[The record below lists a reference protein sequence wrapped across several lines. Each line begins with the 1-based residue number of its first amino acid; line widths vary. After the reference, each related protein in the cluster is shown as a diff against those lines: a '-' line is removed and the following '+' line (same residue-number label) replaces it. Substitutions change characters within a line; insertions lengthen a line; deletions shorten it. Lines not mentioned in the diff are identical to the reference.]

1 MGGSFAIKYLDS
13 LQPDDGGMPRTRQAA
28 KRAAERKVRDLKL
41 RLKFALQRL
50 KVSGRISAFARSREV
65 QSKRAAVAVSVGKRK
80 GAAVYAMFGAHRARV
95 DDAVS
100 RADAD
105 APASRNMRPRAAST
119 SERRDPA
126 LLAEER
132 ASEEER
138 QSVMRREQEGD
149 RNMRRVTDVR
159 LQQVQQSAAVSS
171 PRFAQLSAK
180 DSIEVPQF
188 TFNQAHVSKQAQ
200 KNIDDLGD
208 FGNYLVKLSIFK
220 SNMRGA
226 QNHVRDAAGDYKDA
240 VLDVQDA
247 QKQAMRMLNTLG
259 PRIDRWH
266 EASLSIVK
274 MQQALA
280 VAHALDQKEMQRFVR
295 AAQGASVMQIAAMK
309 DVTAAARA
317 LREAS
322 ASVKQ
327 LAQCR
332 QDAWDR
338 LNALHMTVQTS
349 AVQDARES
357 SAISGSDAMA
367 ITSKVLRGESADG
380 GAIHSLPDLQDFR
393 D

>member
-1 MGGSFAIKYLDS
+1 
-13 LQPDDGGMPRTRQAA
+13 
-28 KRAAERKVRDLKL
+28 
-41 RLKFALQRL
+41 
-50 KVSGRISAFARSREV
+50 
-65 QSKRAAVAVSVGKRK
+65 
-80 GAAVYAMFGAHRARV
+80 
-95 DDAVS
+95 
-100 RADAD
+100 
-105 APASRNMRPRAAST
+105 
-119 SERRDPA
+119 
-126 LLAEER
+126 
-132 ASEEER
+132 
-138 QSVMRREQEGD
+138 
-149 RNMRRVTDVR
+149 MRRVTDVR

-226 QNHVRDAAGDYKDA
+226 QNRVRDAAGDYKDA

-295 AAQGASVMQIAAMK
+295 AAQGEPCASAQLV
-309 DVTAAARA
+309 A
-317 LREAS
+317 LR
-322 ASVKQ
+322 
-327 LAQCR
+327 C
-332 QDAWDR
+332 W
-338 LNALHMTVQTS
+338 
-349 AVQDARES
+349 
-357 SAISGSDAMA
+357 
-367 ITSKVLRGESADG
+367 
-380 GAIHSLPDLQDFR
+380 F
-393 D
+393 

>member
-1 MGGSFAIKYLDS
+1 
-13 LQPDDGGMPRTRQAA
+13 
-28 KRAAERKVRDLKL
+28 VRDLKL

-200 KNIDDLGD
+200 KNIDDLGN

-295 AAQGASVMQIAAMK
+295 AAQGEPRASAQLV
-309 DVTAAARA
+309 A
-317 LREAS
+317 LR
-322 ASVKQ
+322 
-327 LAQCR
+327 C
-332 QDAWDR
+332 W
-338 LNALHMTVQTS
+338 
-349 AVQDARES
+349 
-357 SAISGSDAMA
+357 
-367 ITSKVLRGESADG
+367 
-380 GAIHSLPDLQDFR
+380 F
-393 D
+393 